1 MANRM
6 GLIRW
11 LGIATVLAIAAPAMP
26 ATAAVHKTAAAR
38 KAAGADISG
47 YWAPRVDAVKATS
60 SASLTPA
67 FVALSKDPG
76 ALAPGITQEFAEHWC
91 IHRGLPSQM
100 FTSGPIDILQT
111 KGEVGIAFDVA
122 GAQRYIYT
130 DGRKR
135 PPEDVL
141 DGTTNGFSVGHW
153 EGKTLVVDTAGF
165 SNLGVR
171 AIPGGGWRGEKSHL
185 VERFDLTDGG
195 KTLTVTQTWTD
206 PTVYSKP
213 HVLTIVYDRLPA
225 TYSGVEV
232 YCDGVDPSR
241 AKPIFIGEY

>member
-1 MANRM
+1 
-6 GLIRW
+6 LI
-11 LGIATVLAIAAPAMP
+11 TAPVAP
-26 ATAAVHKTAAAR
+26 ATAAAHKAVAAR
-38 KAAGADISG
+38 RAAGADISG
-47 YWAPRVDAVKATS
+47 YWAPRIDSVKPAT

-67 FVALSKDPG
+67 FVALSKNSAAP
-76 ALAPGITQEFAEHWC
+76 APGITQEYAERWC

-111 KGEVGIAFDVA
+111 RGEVGIAFDVA
-122 GAQRYIYT
+122 AAQRYIYT

-135 PPEDVL
+135 PAEDVL
-141 DGTTNGFSVGHW
+141 DGTTNGFSIGHW

-171 AIPGGGWRGEKSHL
+171 AVPGGGWRGEKSHL
-185 VERFDLTDGG
+185 VERFNLTDGG

-213 HVLTIVYDRLPA
+213 HVLKIVYDRLPA

-241 AKPIFIGEY
+241 AKPTVIGEY